1 MQNELLN
8 WTLAIHLATCFFE
21 TSMQLLASGISVR
34 VFIDRV
40 WSVKKDPGH
49 TWIEM
54 NKKMHT
60 FVADDQHHSQMMESY
75 AELMRLSRL
84 MNNAGYVPDTKFV
97 LHDIEEEEK
106 VSQLWH
112 YSEKLAIA
120 VGLISTPP
128 GTLIRIFK
136 NVRACSD
143 CHTAFKFIA
152 KIVESDYSEKCQP
165 FPSL

>member
-1 MQNELLN
+1 
-8 WTLAIHLATCFFE
+8 
-21 TSMQLLASGISVR
+21 MQLLASEISVR

-54 NKKMHT
+54 NNKVHT
-60 FVADDQHHSQMMESY
+60 FVADDEHHSDDGKLCRIDEIIQAHEQC
-75 AELMRLSRL
+75 
-84 MNNAGYVPDTKFV
+84 YVPDTKFV

-120 VGLISTPP
+120 VGLISIPP
-128 GTLIRIFK
+128 GTLIHIFK
-136 NVRACSD
+136 NVRACGD

-152 KIVESDYSEKCQP
+152 KIVESDYSGRCQP